1 MMIIR
6 VLPIHVP
13 PCYEGGYLKP
23 LHWKHIWLMMIIW
36 SDPSMFHDA
45 VSPWSLHIYH
55 YEAMQGQ
62 GPHFPPTR
70 KATIHIHRGEGGKG
84 VKMGTLHW
92 GGVGGGLAKPGSYIL
107 NNLGCLGGSIVVHL
121 CLWHADGLGKEDAV
135 VTANKK
141 LALFFLLIKNGT
153 PQPNLFFFVKN
164 YHLTVRTNI
173 QNSTGW
179 VIIWFSMV
187 SLCFPG
193 VPTFQVISPP
203 FQLAPILWGPQH
215 FGIFLPSSFSI

>member
-92 GGVGGGLAKPGSYIL
+92 GGVGGGLAKPGSYIYICIYIL
-107 NNLGCLGGSIVVHL
+107 YFFACQLKEFVSISCGWQLLHFVLPADNCHVISSIVAGV
-121 CLWHADGLGKEDAV
+121 
-135 VTANKK
+135 
-141 LALFFLLIKNGT
+141 
-153 PQPNLFFFVKN
+153 
-164 YHLTVRTNI
+164 
-173 QNSTGW
+173 
-179 VIIWFSMV
+179 
-187 SLCFPG
+187 CFP
-193 VPTFQVISPP
+193 VPFFKHDFLISAHLFQAGK
-203 FQLAPILWGPQH
+203 F
-215 FGIFLPSSFSI
+215 